1 MVQHPAPDELLLDY
15 ATGNLAEPVALLVAS
30 HLTLAPES
38 RREVRDLEAIGGALL
53 EEMEPASMSED
64 ALDSV
69 LARLGEHVPE
79 SFEAGEPGVPAG
91 PPSGDAA
98 KIPAPLRALVGS
110 DLSSLPWRERGG
122 SVAECDILRDAP
134 GYRTRLLWIKAGAKV
149 PTHTHGGRE
158 YTLVLQGSF
167 SDESGRFG
175 RGDVE
180 VADAEVTHRPVA
192 GSECDCICLA
202 VTDAPLRM
210 TGPIGRL
217 LNYFIDM

>member
-1 MVQHPAPDELLLDY
+1 V
-15 ATGNLAEPVALLVAS
+15 
-30 HLTLAPES
+30 
-38 RREVRDLEAIGGALL
+38 
-53 EEMEPASMSED
+53 
-64 ALDSV
+64 
-69 LARLGEHVPE
+69 
-79 SFEAGEPGVPAG
+79 
-91 PPSGDAA
+91 
-98 KIPAPLRALVGS
+98 
-110 DLSSLPWRERGG
+110 
-122 SVAECDILRDAP
+122 P

-180 VADAEVTHRPVA
+180 VADAEVTHKPVA

-210 TGPIGRL
+210 TGPIGRI